1 MQITIEIDDK
11 VISKVDTFATNRIEY
26 FQKAI
31 QEKLLRDE
39 KTDLSYEQKLE
50 RTIESYQKFPQQPEE
65 YELWLDEQVWE
76 E

>member
-11 VISKVDTFATNRIEY
+11 VISKVDSFATNRIEY
-26 FQKAI
+26 FQNAI
-31 QEKLLRDE
+31 QEKVLRDE
-39 KTDLSYEQKLE
+39 NNDSTYEEKLK

-65 YELWLDEQVWE
+65 YDIWLDEQVWE

>member
-11 VISKVDTFATNRIEY
+11 VLSKVDSFATNRIEY
-26 FQKAI
+26 FQNAI
-31 QEKLLRDE
+31 QEKVLRDE
-39 KTDLSYEQKLE
+39 KDDSNYEEKLK

-65 YELWLDEQVWE
+65 YDIWLDEQVWE